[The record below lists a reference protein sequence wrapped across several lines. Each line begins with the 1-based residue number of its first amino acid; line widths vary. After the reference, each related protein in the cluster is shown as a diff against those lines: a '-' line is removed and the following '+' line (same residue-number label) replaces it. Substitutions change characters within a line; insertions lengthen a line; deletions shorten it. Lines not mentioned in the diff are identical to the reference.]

1 MKQVWLII
9 VFPRFSF
16 PSCDHILA
24 HGLPKIISQRK
35 EDTSCH
41 VVASHL
47 IYERTDVL
55 FVLPED
61 EKALLPVVSA
71 HRQCEHV
78 EAGLRTLQ

>member
-1 MKQVWLII
+1 M
-9 VFPRFSF
+9 
-16 PSCDHILA
+16 IL
-24 HGLPKIISQRK
+24 KRK
-35 EDTSCH
+35 ENTSCH

-71 HRQCEHV
+71 HSQCEHV
-78 EAGLRTLQ
+78 EARLGAL

>member
-24 HGLPKIISQRK
+24 HGFPKIISQRK

-41 VVASHL
+41 VLGSHL

-61 EKALLPVVSA
+61 EKALLPVVST
-71 HRQCEHV
+71 HRQGEHV
-78 EAGLRTLQ
+78 EARLGAL